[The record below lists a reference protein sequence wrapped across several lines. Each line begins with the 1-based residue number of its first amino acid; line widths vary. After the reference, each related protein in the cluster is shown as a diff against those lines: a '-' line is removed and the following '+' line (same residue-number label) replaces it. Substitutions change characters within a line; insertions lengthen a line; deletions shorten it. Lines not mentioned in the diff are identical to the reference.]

1 MTKLQIALYRKN
13 LAAILNS
20 ATRPSLEEVP
30 ELTDVFAAFDKVK
43 LPEVNDLVLRIAQ
56 ESPAMQ
62 AKMLQHKPTLFTD
75 GMKSQLSELGVNT
88 KCLTEAVK

>member
-13 LAAILNS
+13 LAAMLNP

-30 ELTDVFAAFDKVK
+30 ELSEVFAAFDTVE

-56 ESPAMQ
+56 EAPVTQ
-62 AKMLQHKPTLFTD
+62 VKMLQHKPRMFTAEMKAQLQEFGIDTSCLD
-75 GMKSQLSELGVNT
+75 GGE
-88 KCLTEAVK
+88 